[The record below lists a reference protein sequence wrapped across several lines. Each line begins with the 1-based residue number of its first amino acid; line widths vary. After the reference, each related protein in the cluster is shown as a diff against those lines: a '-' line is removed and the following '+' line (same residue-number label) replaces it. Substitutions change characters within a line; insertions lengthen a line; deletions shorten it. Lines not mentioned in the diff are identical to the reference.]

1 MVNYPACCSAV
12 TLAPTCVLMGL
23 CRSAV
28 TVADEVDGTSSIGDF
43 EKAGGSTAVLGVD
56 GCWPELS
63 VKVTDLFW
71 SPCAVGTHARSGAG
85 GQKKRLTALA

>member
-1 MVNYPACCSAV
+1 MNYPAGCSAV
-12 TLAPTCVLMGL
+12 SPAPTCVLAGP

-28 TVADEVDGTSSIGDF
+28 TVADEADGTSSIGDF
-43 EKAGGSTAVLGVD
+43 ERAGSSAAVLGVD

-71 SPCAVGTHARSGAG
+71 SPCAVGTHARGAGAG
-85 GQKKRLTALA
+85 GQKRG